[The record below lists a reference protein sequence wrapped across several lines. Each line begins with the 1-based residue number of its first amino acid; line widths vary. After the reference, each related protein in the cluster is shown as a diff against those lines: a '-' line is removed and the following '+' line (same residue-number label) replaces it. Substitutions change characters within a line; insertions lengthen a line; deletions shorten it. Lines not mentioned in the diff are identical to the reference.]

1 MADVKNDVLMQNKD
15 DERIVVTV
23 SRDQLLNGDKSDR
36 DLLNSLVNVIFTF
49 NEKMNKI
56 MKNIADIH
64 EAIYGNGKVGLVQD
78 ARAAKLQTAWQW
90 WVIGGIMTVGG
101 GFIYWATEKLI
112 LLSST
117 IAVIAGKIP

>member
-1 MADVKNDVLMQNKD
+1 VADVKNDVLMQNKD

-56 MKNIADIH
+56 IKNIADIH
-64 EAIYGNGKVGLVQD
+64 EAIHGNGKVGLVQD

-90 WVIGGIMTVGG
+90 WVISGIMAVGG

>member
-1 MADVKNDVLMQNKD
+1 VADVKNDVLMQNKD

-64 EAIYGNGKVGLVQD
+64 EVIHGNGKVGLVQD

-90 WVIGGIMTVGG
+90 WVISGIMAVGG

>member
-64 EAIYGNGKVGLVQD
+64 EVIHGNGKVGLVQD

-90 WVIGGIMTVGG
+90 WVISGIMAVGG